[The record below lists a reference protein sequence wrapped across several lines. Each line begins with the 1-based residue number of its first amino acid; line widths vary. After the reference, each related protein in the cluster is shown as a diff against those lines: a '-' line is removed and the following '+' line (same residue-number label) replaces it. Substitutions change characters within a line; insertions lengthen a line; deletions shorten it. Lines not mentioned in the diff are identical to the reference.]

1 MLGLWNFTL
10 SRDKSLTLTATHSLL
25 TRPISQPIKQISQ
38 PNDGSI
44 NQSFNPLITQYI
56 THSLTRPISQSNK
69 SVNQTTGQSINQS
82 FNPLITQYIN
92 CSSNQP
98 DSSTLSE
105 CVRRLLET
113 CYCIFILVRKKDPP
127 PPSEQN
133 GDDSYNKSIPISDMC
148 NTLENKSVG
157 VYGISPMT
165 NHSLSH
171 PATHSLHTWGC

>member
-10 SRDKSLTLTATHSLL
+10 SRDKSLTLTATHSL

-44 NQSFNPLITQYI
+44 NQSIVQSTN
-56 THSLTRPISQSNK
+56 HSVHQLFKQS
-69 SVNQTTGQSINQS
+69 TT
-82 FNPLITQYIN
+82 
-92 CSSNQP
+92 

-127 PPSEQN
+127 PPAEQN